1 MFGTVLNS
9 EEQSTICA
17 NSNLISSVSRY
28 KICYSAHVGH
38 NRRHSGSHQ
47 LARIVLS
54 PSASLAEININDIMV
69 QIGRPNFGRFN
80 SVSELCGVAH
90 TEKLEIFDTSTKFWE

>member
-28 KICYSAHVGH
+28 KMCYSAHVSH

-54 PSASLAEININDIMV
+54 PSASLAEININGIMA
-69 QIGRPNFGRFN
+69 QIGDQTLGTLTVCRN
-80 SVSELCGVAH
+80 SVVLPIQKS
-90 TEKLEIFDTSTKFWE
+90 

>member
-17 NSNLISSVSRY
+17 NSNLISSVSRC
-28 KICYSAHVGH
+28 KICYSAHVSH

-54 PSASLAEININDIMV
+54 PSASLAEININGIMA
-69 QIGRPNFGRFN
+69 QIGDQTLGALTVCRNCVVLHIQK
-80 SVSELCGVAH
+80 S
-90 TEKLEIFDTSTKFWE
+90 